1 VAEHNFLQDKK
12 TVECRFTNKERRQ
25 LQHEMKIHLEKYF
38 KGLIGKAANYTKVV
52 IWDDTVIIQG
62 EGFLT
67 EPEKFVARGTRGGNL
82 VKQTRM
88 QVAQQFAKD
97 NVPYFEEKL
106 GANCIHQTYDVEA
119 NKDFWIHVMI
129 FDQLLIEFM

>member
-1 VAEHNFLQDKK
+1 MAEPSYFHDKK
-12 TVECRFTNKERRQ
+12 TVECRLTNKERRQ

-38 KGLIGKAANYTKVV
+38 KGLIGKAADYTKVI

-67 EPEKFVARGTRGGNL
+67 EPEKFIARGTRGGNL

-97 NVPYFEEKL
+97 NVPYFEAEIRSKL
-106 GANCIHQTYDVEA
+106 YPSNI
-119 NKDFWIHVMI
+119 
-129 FDQLLIEFM
+129 